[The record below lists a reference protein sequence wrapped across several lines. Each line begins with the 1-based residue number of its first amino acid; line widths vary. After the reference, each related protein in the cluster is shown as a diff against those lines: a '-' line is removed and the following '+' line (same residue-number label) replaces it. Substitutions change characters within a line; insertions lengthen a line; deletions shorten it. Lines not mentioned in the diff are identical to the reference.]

1 MKIIIIKQNQ
11 DIISQ
16 EITSSGPKNITL
28 DDLKEC
34 DISSGTDSFRI
45 LNKWGL
51 NNYKVYIYGCT
62 DGVHNQVNQHDLP
75 PPLDN
80 TLCFGD
86 LILSKV
92 ENNKW
97 VDFTEED
104 YIDTYDNLF
113 GGFDD
118 LGSED
123 SFSDDDSD
131 GELSDDSFI
140 VNDIHS
146 SDEDDCSYVPSDDN
160 LDNLS
165 ITVFD
170 IFLFI
175 FLVFFSSSSFSIS
188 SSFTISF
195 PFISKFILGNLSIK
209 L

>member
-45 LNKWGL
+45 LNKWEL

-165 ITVFD
+165 NRD
-170 IFLFI
+170 D
-175 FLVFFSSSSFSIS
+175 
-188 SSFTISF
+188 
-195 PFISKFILGNLSIK
+195 
-209 L
+209 